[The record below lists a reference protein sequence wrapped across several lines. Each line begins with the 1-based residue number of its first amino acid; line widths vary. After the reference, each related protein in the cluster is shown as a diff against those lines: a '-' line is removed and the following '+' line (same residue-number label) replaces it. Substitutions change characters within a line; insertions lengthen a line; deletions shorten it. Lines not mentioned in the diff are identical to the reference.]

1 MLRKSL
7 LCASLL
13 LAGCDPD
20 SKQDADS
27 FRQGLPSKQM
37 VEVASPGPGGQGL
50 VAAYTQ
56 GQTAE
61 YYFLTV
67 AAAASINGGTLAVLN
82 LVEEIVKYPPS
93 SIQGEVAVWGPHTDA
108 LSPTTW
114 KLTVTR
120 TDDDTYS
127 WVLAAK
133 AKIEPDTNFK
143 TVLSGSHTAAVD
155 ENGERR
161 SGYGSGQFI
170 IDWDKSNAL
179 PGNEDETGVATM
191 EIRYAR
197 TAPGT
202 VASVEADF
210 KVDAGGGTLVDANYR
225 FKQAPG
231 MGGELDYV
239 VKQNIDVDPSRS
251 QLEKL
256 SIKSRW
262 ERTGLGRSDIKL
274 SGGDLFGE
282 ATINE
287 CWDSNFLSVYYAVSF
302 NPAIGYGAVGAC
314 GSFNAAVYSTL

>member
-37 VEVASPGPGGQGL
+37 VEVASPGPDGQGL

-82 LVEEIVKYPPS
+82 LVEEIVKHPPS
-93 SIQGEVAVWGPHTDA
+93 SIQGDVAVWGPHTEA

-133 AKIEPDTNFK
+133 AKIEPDTAFR

-155 ENGERR
+155 ADGERR
-161 SGYGSGQFI
+161 SGYGSGQFL
-170 IDWDKSNAL
+170 IDWEKQNSL
-179 PGNEDETGVATM
+179 PGNEEDTGVATM

-197 TAPGT
+197 TAPDA
-202 VASVEADF
+202 VASVETDFQFEGAD
-210 KVDAGGGTLVDANYR
+210 GTPTSASYR

-239 VKQNIDVDPSRS
+239 LRQDIDVDPTRS

-262 ERTGLGRSDIKL
+262 ERSGVGRSDIKL

-302 NPAIGYGAVGAC
+302 NPAVGYGAVGAC

>member
-27 FRQGLPSKQM
+27 FREGLPSKQM
-37 VEVASPGPGGQGL
+37 VEVASPGPDGQGL
-50 VAAYTQ
+50 TAASAEN
-56 GQTAE
+56 QTSE
-61 YYFLTV
+61 YYVLTV
-67 AAAASINGGTLAVLN
+67 AAAASINGGTLGVLG
-82 LVEEIVKYPPS
+82 LIEAIVKHPPS
-93 SIQGEVAVWGPHTDA
+93 SIQGDVAVWGPHTEA
-108 LSPTTW
+108 LSPITW

-120 TDDDTYS
+120 TDDDTYG

-143 TVLSGSHTAAVD
+143 TVLAGSHTAAVD
-155 ENGERR
+155 DDGERR
-161 SGYGSGQFI
+161 SGYGSGQFL
-170 IDWDKSNAL
+170 IDWEKNNSL
-179 PGNEDETGVATM
+179 PGNEGETGVATM

-197 TAPGT
+197 TAPNA

-210 KVDAGGGTLVDANYR
+210 QVDAGGGTLASANYR

-231 MGGELDYV
+231 TGGELDYV
-239 VKQNIDVDPSRS
+239 VKQNIDVDPTRS
-251 QLEKL
+251 KLEKL

-287 CWDSNFLSVYYAVSF
+287 CWDSNFRSAYHAVSY
-302 NPAIGYGAVGAC
+302 NPAIGYGTVSAC
-314 GSFNAAVYSTL
+314 GSFSTAVYSTL